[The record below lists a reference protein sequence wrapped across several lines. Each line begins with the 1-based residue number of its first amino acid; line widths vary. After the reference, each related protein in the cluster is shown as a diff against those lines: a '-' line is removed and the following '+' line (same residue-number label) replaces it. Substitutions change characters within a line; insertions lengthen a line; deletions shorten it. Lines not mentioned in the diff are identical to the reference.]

1 MSDLPSQNNAETT
14 VKNKLATTTVRAG
27 INTDLHHGAVVAPIH
42 LSSTYSLKGFNE
54 KRQFDYSRT
63 GNPTRSTFAQAIA
76 DLEQGSVGIA
86 TSTGMA
92 AVNLLCQLLTTEDR
106 VLIPHDCYGGSYR
119 LFTHLAKRGLFKV
132 SVVDQNDQQALQQ
145 ALSLKPKLVLIE
157 TPSNPLLR
165 IVDIEKIAKLSHEV
179 GAVVAVDNT
188 FLSPALQ
195 QPLLLGADIVFHSTT
210 KYINGH
216 SDVVGGV
223 LVAKDKALGEE
234 LAWWANCIGI
244 TGSAFDSYLALRGL
258 KTLVVRM
265 KQHENNAAQVAKFL
279 QNHPAIEQVYFPGLS
294 DHPNHDIAARQQ
306 QGFGA
311 MLSFEV
317 KGGVEAVKR
326 LFAHLNLFTLAQSLG
341 GVESLISH
349 PSTMTH
355 AGMEIEAQL
364 EAGITQS
371 LVRISVGI
379 EDIED
384 ILNDLDT
391 GLRASQQGS
400 NNETGEK
407 EKVAQASPVN
417 LEINAQDATKRVNQE
432 LSGKTDSNSASK
444 ASSQNLTPA
453 FNGFW

>member
-1 MSDLPSQNNAETT
+1 VSHSNQQQNTNKSA
-14 VKNKLATTTVRAG
+14 NKLATTTVRAG

-76 DLEQGSVGIA
+76 DLEQGCVGIA
-86 TSTGMA
+86 TNTGMA
-92 AVNLLCQLLTTEDR
+92 AVHLLCQLLSTDDR

-132 SVVDQNDQQALQQ
+132 SVVDQNDETALAQAL
-145 ALSLKPKLVLIE
+145 ALKPKLVLIE

-165 IVDIEKIAKLSHEV
+165 IVDIKKIATLSHKV
-179 GAVVAVDNT
+179 GALVAVDNT

-223 LVAKDKALGEE
+223 LVTKDKALGEK

-258 KTLVVRM
+258 KTLAVRM
-265 KQHENNAAQVAKFL
+265 KQHESNAEQVAKFL

-294 DHPNHDIAARQQ
+294 EHPNHDIAAHQQ
-306 QGFGA
+306 HGFGA

-317 KGGVEAVKR
+317 KGGVAAVKR
-326 LFAHLNLFTLAQSLG
+326 LFANLNLFTLAQSLG

-364 EAGITQS
+364 AAGITQS

-379 EDIED
+379 EDVED
-384 ILNDLDT
+384 IINDLDA
-391 GLRASQQGS
+391 GLRASQQECAS
-400 NNETGEK
+400 QKECASQQETSH
-407 EKVAQASPVN
+407 ATHVN
-417 LEINAQDATKRVNQE
+417 LEINSADITQKQNNAVEQNNKN
-432 LSGKTDSNSASK
+432 LSVKT
-444 ASSQNLTPA
+444 ASSQLTPA
-453 FNGFW
+453 YNGFW